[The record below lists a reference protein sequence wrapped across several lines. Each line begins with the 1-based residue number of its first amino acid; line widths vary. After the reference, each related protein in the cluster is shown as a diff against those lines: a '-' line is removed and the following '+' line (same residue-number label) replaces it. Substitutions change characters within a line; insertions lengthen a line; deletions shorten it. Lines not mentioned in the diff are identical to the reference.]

1 MRALVLC
8 AALISLSSCGAS
20 LAVHSACA
28 QAAKC
33 GQLASGVTED
43 SCVAAWTTELE
54 RLTSLGR
61 ENCTKLA
68 KATQTLFACRSS
80 LTCEQSADILTTKC
94 AQANEDWNVASSVAS
109 LECS

>member
-1 MRALVLC
+1 MRTLLLGAV
-8 AALISLSSCGAS
+8 LISLSSCGAS

-28 QAAKC
+28 QAARC
-33 GQLASGVTED
+33 GQLASGITED

-68 KATQTLFACRSS
+68 KATQTLFSCRGS
-80 LTCEQSADILTTKC
+80 LTCEQSQDLLSTKC
-94 AQANEDWNVASSVAS
+94 AQANEDWKVASSVAS
-109 LECS
+109 LECH